1 MKVGDGRNVSIW
13 LDSWTTMGR
22 LYDLFGAW
30 ECIDMVIPLKSTV
43 AMAVPN
49 QRRRRHRVDRFNE
62 METLIDDQRDKF
74 QLWRINLWNYK
85 EEKYKPV
92 FSTKRTWEN
101 IRKHEDYV
109 P

>member
-1 MKVGDGRNVSIW
+1 
-13 LDSWTTMGR
+13 MGR

-74 QLWRINLWNYK
+74 QLWRINLTGNTRGTNTKQYSELK
-85 EEKYKPV
+85 EHGIL
-92 FSTKRTWEN
+92 SEN
-101 IRKHEDYV
+101 RSIMFHG
-109 P
+109 

>member
-1 MKVGDGRNVSIW
+1 
-13 LDSWTTMGR
+13 MGM

-30 ECIDMVIPLKSTV
+30 ECIDLVIPLKSTV

-74 QLWRINLWNYK
+74 QLWRINLSGITRRKNTNQFSVLK
-85 EEKYKPV
+85 EHGRI
-92 FSTKRTWEN
+92 SEN
-101 IRKHEDYV
+101 MRIMFLR
-109 P
+109 

>member
-1 MKVGDGRNVSIW
+1 
-13 LDSWTTMGR
+13 MGR

-62 METLIDDQRDKF
+62 METL
-74 QLWRINLWNYK
+74 
-85 EEKYKPV
+85 
-92 FSTKRTWEN
+92 
-101 IRKHEDYV
+101 
-109 P
+109 